1 METFFVFK
9 VSNDYICTLLRRK
22 MKEKIIETAAEMFL
36 NLGFK
41 SVTMD
46 DIAHKM
52 GISKKTIYTHFNNKT
67 KLIEETTFSLFQ
79 QISCGIDAI
88 CSTNLNPIEEIFKI
102 RTFVMNHLKNEKS
115 SPQFQ
120 LQKYYPKISA
130 TLLRRQFDVMKTCVE
145 NNLTKG
151 VEQGLFRKEINIGF
165 ISRIYFK
172 GMTGIKDADTFPEET
187 YNMHFLMD
195 SYIDY
200 HIRAIATEKGLQTLT
215 QLQQTNE

>member
-1 METFFVFK
+1 MNTYYVYAYLRK
-9 VSNDYICTLLRRK
+9 DGSPYYIGKGKGRRAWDK
-22 MKEKIIETAAEMFL
+22 
-36 NLGFK
+36 G
-41 SVTMD
+41 
-46 DIAHKM
+46 
-52 GISKKTIYTHFNNKT
+52 
-67 KLIEETTFSLFQ
+67 
-79 QISCGIDAI
+79 
-88 CSTNLNPIEEIFKI
+88 
-102 RTFVMNHLKNEKS
+102 KNEVGK
-115 SPQFQ
+115 P
-120 LQKYYPKISA
+120 
-130 TLLRRQFDVMKTCVE
+130 TLDRIIIVE